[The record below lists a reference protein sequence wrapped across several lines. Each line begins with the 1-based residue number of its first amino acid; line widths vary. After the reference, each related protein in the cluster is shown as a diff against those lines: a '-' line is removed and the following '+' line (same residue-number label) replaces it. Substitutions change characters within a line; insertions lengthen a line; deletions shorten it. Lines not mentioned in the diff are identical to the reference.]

1 MVIHGNNL
9 RNWEAECIAPLLA
22 VFCYLLAN
30 LLFSLHDIDFHSQ
43 DSGES
48 NLSGESGFVVKAR
61 DNSIAPQTS
70 VFCNQLEHKNQKG
83 LSS

>member
-22 VFCYLLAN
+22 VFCFLLAN

-48 NLSGESGFVVKAR
+48 NLRNERVFRSGNLVNDFVQFRANLV
-61 DNSIAPQTS
+61 APQTS
-70 VFCNQLEHKNQKG
+70 VL
-83 LSS
+83 

>member
-1 MVIHGNNL
+1 MMIHGSNL

-48 NLSGESGFVVKAR
+48 DSGMK
-61 DNSIAPQTS
+61 I
-70 VFCNQLEHKNQKG
+70 VFLGILLLMYSAH
-83 LSS
+83 

>member
-1 MVIHGNNL
+1 MVIHGHNL

-22 VFCYLLAN
+22 VFSFLLAN

-48 NLSGESGFVVKAR
+48 NIGVK
-61 DNSIAPQTS
+61 ST
-70 VFCNQLEHKNQKG
+70 KG
-83 LSS
+83 THYNVHVT

>member
-1 MVIHGNNL
+1 L

-22 VFCYLLAN
+22 VFSFLLAN

-48 NLSGESGFVVKAR
+48 NIGVK
-61 DNSIAPQTS
+61 ST
-70 VFCNQLEHKNQKG
+70 KG
-83 LSS
+83 THYNVHVT